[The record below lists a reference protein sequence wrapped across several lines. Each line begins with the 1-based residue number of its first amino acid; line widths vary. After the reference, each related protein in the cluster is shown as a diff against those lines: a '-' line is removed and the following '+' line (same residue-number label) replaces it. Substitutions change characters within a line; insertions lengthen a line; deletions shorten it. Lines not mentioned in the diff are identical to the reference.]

1 MPINQRQQLTRIRTR
16 WRTGNVSPCMTWPS
30 NETEVATAVSDPF
43 GQDVT
48 HEEKLKDWKKR
59 IRLGVNATTRF
70 VADNREMHYSDGE
83 FLSSTLC
90 KSTNQLAY
98 HQEIGSLGVG
108 VWWFKDV
115 PIAPSIVIDQSALTQ
130 AIQRAHSD
138 ARAKQGALKGATVLA
153 ELRDAIRGIR
163 NPAGAFRRGIDD
175 YAAAARRNCRKANGG
190 RSLPRNQR
198 EMNSLS
204 ESRRGAIGRALS
216 GTYLEH
222 AFGWTPLL
230 NDIGD
235 AVIAGI
241 RLSRRTPRAR
251 FRGYGVNDVSPNMT
265 VETVTSNGYDIRW
278 HVSTYERH
286 SVVIYGAV
294 KLTTHALPLERA
306 EEFGVL
312 PKDFLPAVWEAIP
325 YSFLVDYFTNVGEIV
340 NALSFPRG
348 DIAWVARTFRNSR
361 IRDCTRATIRNS
373 GGVTETTFIKREL
386 LRRVPST
393 CYWSRSMVD
402 RISYDASLPLPSF
415 QIEIPGSKNW
425 RKWLNMGAL
434 GLARVLS

>member
-1 MPINQRQQLTRIRTR
+1 MPINQRQQLNRIRTR
-16 WRTGNVSPCMTWPS
+16 WRTGNVSPCLTWPS
-30 NETEVATAVSDPF
+30 SETTISTAVSDPY

-48 HEEKLKDWKKR
+48 HSVKLADWKKR

-70 VADNREMHYSDGE
+70 VADNRSMEYSDGE
-83 FLSSTLC
+83 FLASIYC
-90 KSTNQLAY
+90 KSTNQTAY
-98 HQEIGSLGVG
+98 IQEIGSLAVG
-108 VWWFKDV
+108 NWWFADV
-115 PIAPSIVIDQSALTQ
+115 PIAPSNIIDQSALTQ
-130 AIQRAHSD
+130 AIQRAHTD

-175 YAAAARRNCRKANGG
+175 YASAARRNCRKANNG

-198 EMNSLS
+198 EYNSLS
-204 ESRRGAIGRALS
+204 DTRRGAIGRALS

-251 FRGYGVNDVSPNMT
+251 FRGYGTNEVDPNVSI
-265 VETVTSNGYDIRW
+265 ETITSQGYSFRW
-278 HVSTYERH
+278 NVCSHEVH
-286 SVVIYGAV
+286 SVVVYGAV
-294 KLTTHALPLERA
+294 KLQLHALPLSRA

-312 PKDFLPAVWEAIP
+312 PKDFAPALWEAIP

-348 DIAWVARTFRNSR
+348 DIAWVARTFRNTR
-361 IRDCTRATIRNS
+361 IRDCTRASIKNS
-373 GGVTETTFIKREL
+373 GGATETLFIKRDL

-415 QIEIPGSKNW
+415 QVEIPGSKNW

-434 GLARVLS
+434 ALARVLS